1 MCGFGWSS
9 RPLTD
14 GEHRLQLWL
23 QGIIPGLEAPSPAS
37 TLTAPAQW
45 EDEYLRRNLPGT
57 TATAY
62 DALLGCLP

>member
-1 MCGFGWSS
+1 VPVKGTIS
-9 RPLTD
+9 
-14 GEHRLQLWL
+14 QL
-23 QGIIPGLEAPSPAS
+23 IS

-45 EDEYLRRNLPGT
+45 DDEYLRRNLPGT